1 MLSMLKKLLGEQP
14 AAGSKDIA
22 KERLRLVLLH
32 DRANVS
38 PQYMGLL
45 RDDMIKVVSNYMEIN
60 PQDMKV
66 NLNRDDQT
74 VTLIANIPVNSVKR
88 SPTAYQ
94 IDLANEEQATLQ
106 SEPCMTTR
114 EGIIDN
120 AEPTTAAKS

>member
-1 MLSMLKKLLGEQP
+1 MLKKLLGEQP
-14 AAGSKDIA
+14 ATGSKDIA

-60 PQDMKV
+60 PQDMEV

-74 VTLIANIPVNSVKR
+74 VTLVANIPVSAVKR
-88 SPTAYQ
+88 SPAARQ
-94 IDLANEEQATLQ
+94 IEPEPANDDAATLQ
-106 SEPCMTTR
+106 TEPCMTTR
-114 EGIIDN
+114 EGIIEN

>member
-1 MLSMLKKLLGEQP
+1 MLKKLLGEQP
-14 AAGSKDIA
+14 AVGSKDIA

-60 PQDMKV
+60 PQDMEV

-74 VTLIANIPVNSVKR
+74 VTLVANIPVSAVKR
-88 SPTAYQ
+88 SPATRQ
-94 IDLANEEQATLQ
+94 IDPANDEQAVLQ

-114 EGIIDN
+114 EGIIEN